1 MELRQ
6 FKYFVAVAE
15 HLHYG
20 NAAKAVFVSQPAL
33 SQQIQ
38 LLEDEMGVELFAR
51 AKRQQHHRVELTEAG
66 KVFLVE
72 ARRVLQLVENAV
84 ENARKVGQQRKTLR
98 LGIYKMMLRERI
110 VEIVQVISSNFPDL
124 EIKLIEF
131 RSFPEVQ
138 DALMGEAVDIGIT
151 LLPLKHA
158 ELAQKEMLS
167 SHLNVLLPIG
177 HPLAEKPLLYLSDLK
192 NEKWVEIESSV
203 SPLVRDIEAL
213 SEKAGIDR
221 KTNIA
226 MEVNSFDMLRSMV
239 GLGIGIAFIPSAANI
254 GDTPGIVSKPLMESP
269 DALFSG
275 LVIQQVFAW
284 KSNHPSP
291 LLASV
296 CDTLGR
302 YYEERLLY

>member
-6 FKYFVAVAE
+6 LKYFVAVAE

-20 NAAKAVFVSQPAL
+20 NAAKTVFVSQPAL

-138 DALMGEAVDIGIT
+138 DALMGEAVDVGVT
-151 LLPLKHA
+151 LLPLKHS
-158 ELAQKEMLS
+158 ELDSKKILS
-167 SHLNVLLPIG
+167 SHLSVLLPIG
-177 HPLAEKPLLYLSDLK
+177 HPLAERPLLYLSDLK
-192 NEKWVEIESSV
+192 NEKWIEIEQSV
-203 SPLVRDIEAL
+203 SPLVRDLETL

-221 KTNIA
+221 KTSIV

-239 GLGIGIAFIPSAANI
+239 GLGMGIAFIPSIAQTV
-254 GDTPGIVSKPLMESP
+254 DTPGTVSKPLMESP

-275 LVIQQVFAW
+275 FVIQQVLAW
-284 KSNHPSP
+284 KSNHSSP
-291 LLASV
+291 LVTSV
-296 CDTLGR
+296 CSVLSKHYDS
-302 YYEERLLY
+302 